1 MTYFL
6 AFCVPFYNLS
16 STTSH
21 HNSSGACCAPAN
33 AALAYVKEVKAGK
46 RTEVSCPTDIIES
59 QQTWLYKELLPY
71 GDRVLGADEPEVE
84 LPLALYDCQDAI
96 MKRIIDRCCGEIA
109 GDGKIAL
116 LGGVTIN
123 TPEGTSEYF
132 LPKKFHLVNKK
143 GEVVDDMLSE
153 LLEAECPKLD
163 GKTYDVVSSKAYRT
177 M

>member
-1 MTYFL
+1 LFL
-6 AFCVPFYNLS
+6 SITCPLQ
-16 STTSH
+16 TSH

-33 AALAYVKEVKAGK
+33 AALAYLKDVKAGK
-46 RTEVSCPTDIIES
+46 RAEVGYPTDILES

-96 MKRIIDRCCGEIA
+96 MKRIVDTCCGEIA

-116 LGGVTIN
+116 LGGITIN

-143 GEVVDDMLSE
+143 GEVVGDMLSE

-163 GKTYDVVSSKAYRT
+163 GKTFDVVSSKAYRA

>member
-1 MTYFL
+1 M
-6 AFCVPFYNLS
+6 
-16 STTSH
+16 
-21 HNSSGACCAPAN
+21 
-33 AALAYVKEVKAGK
+33 KEVKAGNRK
-46 RTEVSCPTDIIES
+46 EVSCPIDIIES

-163 GKTYDVVSSKAYRT
+163 GKTYDVVPSQAYRT